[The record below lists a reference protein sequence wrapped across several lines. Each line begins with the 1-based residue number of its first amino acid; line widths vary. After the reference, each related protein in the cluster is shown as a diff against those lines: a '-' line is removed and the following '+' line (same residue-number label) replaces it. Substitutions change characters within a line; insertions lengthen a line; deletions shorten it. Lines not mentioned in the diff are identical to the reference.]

1 MKIKPLGREGLE
13 FARWVLIDY
22 GDVVINIFNHEAREY
37 YGLEKLWLDAPRI
50 PIGETSLK

>member
-22 GDVVINIFNHEAREY
+22 GDVVINIFNHEARVY